1 MPKLTHETIVQLVRN
16 APNLIGDLLDPY
28 DPEGRSSPT
37 SIRITQAE
45 FVDLNH
51 AEYRA
56 DDVLV
61 YGDDPDAPVRA
72 RIVEVQLLID
82 RRKPDRWQL
91 HVAGFRVRYRC
102 PVDLVVIALD
112 PEVAAWAASTFKAG
126 LSPGAQSLT
135 PDVIGPSQIPV
146 ITDPAEARRN
156 PELAVLSLIAHGDEP
171 GAEHI
176 AVAAIDGAQGL
187 DNDRAAVYLDVVFA
201 RLGEVARAALETLMQ
216 TGHYEFQSDI
226 ARSWFSKGK
235 AEGEAEGEAKGK
247 AEGEAKVLLQL
258 MELRHLEVTP
268 HIRERILGTTDCAQ
282 IELWVSRV
290 LDAKTAAE
298 VIAG

>member
-1 MPKLTHETIVQLVRN
+1 MPKLTHETLVQLIRN
-16 APNLIGDLLDPY
+16 APNLVGILLDRQ
-28 DPEGRSSPT
+28 DPRAPDQRQPPST
-37 SIRITQAE
+37 SIHITQTE

-56 DDVLV
+56 DNVVL
-61 YGDDPDAPVRA
+61 YGDDPDDPERA

-82 RRKPDRWQL
+82 PRKPDRWQL

-112 PEVAAWAASTFKAG
+112 PEVATWAASTIRAG

-176 AVAAIDGAQGL
+176 AVAAIDGAQVL
-187 DNDRAAVYLDVVFA
+187 DNDRAAIYLDAVFA
-201 RLGEVARAALETLMQ
+201 RLGEDARAALETLMQ

-235 AEGEAEGEAKGK
+235 AEGEAKGEAKL
-247 AEGEAKVLLQL
+247 LLQL
-258 MELRHLEVTP
+258 MELRGLEVTAP
-268 HIRERILGTTDCAQ
+268 IRERILGTTDCTQ
-282 IELWVSRV
+282 IEAWASRV
-290 LDAKTAAE
+290 LHAKTTAE
-298 VIAG
+298 ILEG